1 MAMNDITLFFWFL
14 IGGAYSI
21 IVILLWAIYSAQ
33 EKRSLWSEHPFVV
46 TAYDDKGNR
55 LNFNSDFYVNQI
67 NPESNDISFTVIRK
81 DGRAQT
87 LVDLDYLSHDI
98 TITPGSDSRNDLIG
112 LSINELKPL
121 LDQSKAKI
129 ALLYFKQNRLVE
141 FYLVEKS
148 KVQTLNRERRR
159 VFVNF
164 NKDIIDSRGFDL
176 FVYKSGKIKSY
187 LMEDF

>member
-1 MAMNDITLFFWFL
+1 MNDITLFFWFL

-87 LVDLDYLSHDI
+87 LVDLDYLAHDA
-98 TITPGSDSRNDLIG
+98 TITPGSDSRKDLIG
-112 LSINELKPL
+112 LSIDDIKPL

-129 ALLYFKQNRLVE
+129 AILYFKQNRLVE
-141 FYLVEKS
+141 FYLVDKI
-148 KVQTLNRERRR
+148 KIQTLNKERRR
-159 VFVNF
+159 VFANLR
-164 NKDIIDSRGFDL
+164 KDIIDSKGFDL